1 MDEIDRRLLQ
11 IANVTEVSEWI
22 SFVVTTDRVE
32 DIPGRVA
39 ELLRDLPRADVRGVL
54 YGVGIF
60 AEQCP
65 GPKADALL
73 LALEPWL
80 ELHGFV
86 DHTLIDYRRAEKPV

>member
-22 SFVVTTDRVE
+22 CFVVTTDRVE
-32 DIPGRVA
+32 DIPGSVA

-54 YGVGIF
+54 YGVQMF
-60 AEQCP
+60 AEQFP
-65 GPKADALL
+65 GSKADALL

-86 DHTLIDYRRAEKPV
+86 DHTLINCRHTEKPV